1 MTAAPETLAAPVAE
15 NVDAAVLDARRI
27 AKERV
32 AAETA
37 ARAGHERMKARR
49 AKIGKYLV
57 GGMFVVMLF
66 ERAVNGG
73 WFN

>member
-1 MTAAPETLAAPVAE
+1 MQEEA
-15 NVDAAVLDARRI
+15 VDPAILDARRI

-32 AAETA
+32 AAEAA
-37 ARAGHERMKARR
+37 ARAGQDRMKARR

>member
-1 MTAAPETLAAPVAE
+1 MQVQEEA
-15 NVDAAVLDARRI
+15 VDPAILEARRI

-32 AAETA
+32 AAEAA
-37 ARAGHERMKARR
+37 ARAGQDRMKARR